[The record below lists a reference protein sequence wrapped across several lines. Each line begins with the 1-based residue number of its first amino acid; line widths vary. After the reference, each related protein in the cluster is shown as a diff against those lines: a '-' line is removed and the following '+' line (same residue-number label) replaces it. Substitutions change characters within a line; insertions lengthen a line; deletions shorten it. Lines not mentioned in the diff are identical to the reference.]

1 MANTWL
7 TLGNAPW
14 LGLGQFEQLI
24 NSCRSGREP
33 IMEQLNSPAA
43 RPVLQEQFQRWSTAD
58 PDAVGNWLNTNAT
71 SPLYDP
77 AASSLARSLAHTD
90 PAAAQVW
97 ANTIRDPALRSQA
110 LSRLVR

>member
-1 MANTWL
+1 MDV
-7 TLGNAPW
+7 AP
-14 LGLGQFEQLI
+14 
-24 NSCRSGREP
+24 RRAAPPDGR
-33 IMEQLNSPAA
+33 NF
-43 RPVLQEQFQRWSTAD
+43 VSTAD

-77 AASSLARSLAHTD
+77 AASSLAHSFARTD

-97 ANTIRDPALRSQA
+97 ANTIRDPALRAQV